1 MNKRFVEL
9 LQKYLDSEISNEE
22 KEELNSII
30 NENEEFRKEF
40 EEQIKV
46 QEVLSKM
53 KLKNPSSEFWDAYW
67 TGLYNKIE
75 RGLAWIAISVGA
87 LILIAYGSIQAVEQ
101 FFGDTET
108 PVIVKIGT
116 VALVFGLLILLF
128 SVLREKFYTSKR
140 DKYKEIQR

>member
-1 MNKRFVEL
+1 MNKRFITL
-9 LQKYLDSEISNEE
+9 LQKYLDSEITKEE
-22 KEELNSII
+22 KDELTSLINSDEEL
-30 NENEEFRKEF
+30 RKEF
-40 EEQIKV
+40 EEQTKV
-46 QEVLSKM
+46 REVLSKM
-53 KLKNPSSEFWDAYW
+53 KLKNPSNEFWDAYW

-101 FFGDTET
+101 FFRDTET
-108 PVIVKIGT
+108 PIIVKVGT

-128 SVLREKFYTSKR
+128 SVIREKFYTSKR